1 MGNDVL
7 SIMLS
12 GCYHYLFLHTC
23 PILVCVVKWG
33 VKCRKCEFNIS
44 VASERDFLH
53 FNIQKWFAKMILK
66 MFCQFVWTSLWIL
79 FWKSRLKKTF
89 AFWLFSF
96 DLHSITYIIF
106 MSFNDNRFILKHF
119 FIIIFLQYQKVLLH
133 YKVPSKHHQWLFFTN
148 EIFMRKDTS
157 AFIQH
162 KISSL

>member
-12 GCYHYLFLHTC
+12 GWYHYLFVHTC

-33 VKCRKCEFNIS
+33 VKWRKCEFNTS

-66 MFCQFVWTSLWIL
+66 MFCQFVWTSLGINSQNHDS
-79 FWKSRLKKTF
+79 KSF
-89 AFWLFSF
+89 CHWLLSF

-106 MSFNDNRFILKHF
+106 MSFNDNRFIWN
-119 FIIIFLQYQKVLLH
+119 IFLSSSFFNIKRSITL
-133 YKVPSKHHQWLFFTN
+133 KVPSKHH
-148 EIFMRKDTS
+148 
-157 AFIQH
+157 
-162 KISSL
+162 